1 MGNGKEFDSAKA
13 MNKIAIACHLVIGLI
28 LEAAYLLEVVK
39 GSRTIGYYLVFSLVT
54 ILPIVIE
61 FLLYRKDPGDLR
73 LKYVIGTLYEIFYI
87 FVVFTTVNQIA
98 FTYIIP

>member
-1 MGNGKEFDSAKA
+1 MGNGKEFDGARA

-39 GSRTIGYYLVFSLVT
+39 GSRTIGYYLVFSLIT

-61 FLLYRKDPGDLR
+61 FVFYQRDPRDLR
-73 LKYVIGTLYEIFYI
+73 LKYVIGALYEIFYI